1 MESME
6 SVKVVLDSGVGKL
19 EKFFWDNKDAI
30 VENMY
35 ISATPFLMLLFA
47 RRSHKAYI
55 KFEIFATI
63 MHALIAIFCPKTI
76 YRHLMNVQL
85 DLYHY
90 NLCTIISSVAV
101 ASVLYP
107 MFLMNSKDE
116 SVLAGYSHS
125 RMIANAMGFLVSIHT
140 YKFDSEWNYRV
151 LCTYGAVNLVGFL
164 VNGYYYFTTCKG
176 RTHSTFND
184 TINYFAKLE
193 SIKGFIY
200 GLMFFSLPQLV
211 LLSTAGK
218 SHVIFAR
225 IIGMFMVQMALQ
237 AHGVSDFMY
246 LADKKTFIL
255 SRLIGGFLTMQALVV
270 GYVYYSSSIV
280 SVERLAMILGGF
292 LVYSA
297 VLGYGYTT
305 AKVKKD

>member
-1 MESME
+1 METVE
-6 SVKVVLDSGVGKL
+6 SVKDVLDSGVGKL

-30 VENMY
+30 VENMWM
-35 ISATPFLMLLFA
+35 SMTPFFMLFFA

-63 MHALIAIFCPKTI
+63 VHALVAIFCPKTI
-76 YRHLMNVQL
+76 YRHLMRVQL

-90 NLCTIISSVAV
+90 NLCTIIASVAV

-107 MFLMNSKDE
+107 MFLMDSKDE
-116 SVLAGYSHS
+116 SVLTGYSYS
-125 RMIANAMGFLVSIHT
+125 RMIANSMGFLVSIHT
-140 YKFDSEWNYRV
+140 YQFDSEWNYRV
-151 LCTYGAVNLVGFL
+151 LCTYGAVNLVGFF
-164 VNGYYYFTTCKG
+164 VNGYYYITTCKA

-184 TINYFAKLE
+184 TINYFARFE

-200 GLMFFSLPQLV
+200 GLMFFSMPQLV

-255 SRLIGGFLTMQALVV
+255 SRLIGGFLTMQALVI

-280 SVERLAMILGGF
+280 STERLAMMLAGF
-292 LVYSA
+292 LVYSC
-297 VLGYGYTT
+297 GMFYGYTT
-305 AKVKKD
+305 AKIKND